1 MKNFYLITILV
12 AMNICSVY
20 ASAAAGNNPR
30 EFLSITAHGPRQAV
44 TPSCDPLVDEKDG
57 AVHSKI
63 KTPSKTV
70 MGLNTLYS
78 LGLSGEGVRV
88 GVVETSGTLCN
99 TPGLLGAIITLP
111 ETGYNIHPI
120 SFHWMEVSQVIASQQ
135 TDDSGGYIG
144 FAPNAE
150 VVFGVGKGVG
160 ILDTVKRVIR
170 QGAVCLNLS
179 IALFFENP
187 NPWFL
192 TFESDDP
199 LSKGDPTVNF
209 VEAINFAIDRKI
221 PVFLAGGNDKEV
233 LGEDPFL
240 TKLLK
245 RCSYNPLL
253 QIVFGWEPRDEVFFR
268 DDIQFAKDSA
278 RGIDKYPNLSR
289 FALSCPYSASVIGI
303 DFDKTFP
310 DLKRNME
317 SIKGEKKNKVRDENR
332 KKAYKA
338 AYEND
343 SILFTRANVSGTSF
357 SAPALASI
365 YALLYEYANKGENK
379 GNLQPED
386 IMACLQGTAY
396 MPTLEVGDGQDYA
409 WFGSGIPDCGRARL
423 TMDYIAKARLYVEQK
438 HFANAVIMW
447 EKVITN
453 LKDFAQPSHIF
464 EALEAYYQSQQDF
477 QPFFNGVIDQLPTLY
492 QNHRKDRKQCL
503 DLLAQ
508 RKFEEF
514 IKHINKTIHA
524 KIDSDSKYLLNF
536 EEGLITFKHQRQDPY
551 FVADSKLMNA
561 FDQWK
566 TSFLSSEIASISK
579 DDSGDFFEANGGREL
594 FEPYLACIKKRVNK
608 LDKGQVEK
616 ISLWYL
622 ESSLEILSS
631 ISEIKLPKD
640 LQDEV
645 DTLLTRLR
653 KHLD

>member
-1 MKNFYLITILV
+1 
-12 AMNICSVY
+12 
-20 ASAAAGNNPR
+20 
-30 EFLSITAHGPRQAV
+30 
-44 TPSCDPLVDEKDG
+44 
-57 AVHSKI
+57 
-63 KTPSKTV
+63 
-70 MGLNTLYS
+70 
-78 LGLSGEGVRV
+78 
-88 GVVETSGTLCN
+88 
-99 TPGLLGAIITLP
+99 
-111 ETGYNIHPI
+111 
-120 SFHWMEVSQVIASQQ
+120 
-135 TDDSGGYIG
+135 
-144 FAPNAE
+144 
-150 VVFGVGKGVG
+150 
-160 ILDTVKRVIR
+160 
-170 QGAVCLNLS
+170 
-179 IALFFENP
+179 
-187 NPWFL
+187 
-192 TFESDDP
+192 
-199 LSKGDPTVNF
+199 
-209 VEAINFAIDRKI
+209 
-221 PVFLAGGNDKEV
+221 
-233 LGEDPFL
+233 
-240 TKLLK
+240 
-245 RCSYNPLL
+245 
-253 QIVFGWEPRDEVFFR
+253 
-268 DDIQFAKDSA
+268 
-278 RGIDKYPNLSR
+278 
-289 FALSCPYSASVIGI
+289 LSCPYSASVIGI

-477 QPFFNGVIDQLPTLY
+477 RPFFNGVIDQLPTLY

-536 EEGLITFKHQRQDPY
+536 EEGLITFKHQSQDPY
-551 FVADSKLMNA
+551 FVADSKLMDA

-608 LDKGQVEK
+608 LDKVQVEK